1 MLDRKADGGLAKN
14 SPAQFERMR
23 IIATE
28 FQLLMKFFRL
38 LIFLGLIPALLPAE
52 TPGQIPLSE
61 AQQKLRS
68 EFASKVQSAEKKNA
82 AATEAD
88 GWLFFAAELRF
99 LSLGRF
105 WGDEAP
111 KVSRAHKPD
120 LADPIPAILDFQKQL
135 KARGIDLLVV
145 PVPPKAA
152 IYPEKILPGFSA
164 GKEDDAPVM
173 HRFYEELRA
182 AGVEILDLMPVF
194 VQNRDD
200 KRGGVFCKTD
210 SHWSGFGC
218 TLAAQAIAENVRRK
232 LTAPPP
238 RKDYESEWKESRVNG
253 DLVVLLPP
261 DAPKPGPEK
270 IAVRSVSEKGTG
282 TAVSPDPNSPV
293 LLLGDSHTLVY
304 HDFLAERGGLV
315 DQLAQELGFPPDLI
329 GTRGSGATPVRISL
343 YRHSLKNPDYLAKK
357 KVVVWCFAAREF
369 TEATEGWAKIP
380 IAK

>member
-1 MLDRKADGGLAKN
+1 
-14 SPAQFERMR
+14 
-23 IIATE
+23 
-28 FQLLMKFFRL
+28 MKFFRL
-38 LIFLGLIPALLPAE
+38 LLLPGLIPSLLLAE
-52 TPGQIPLSE
+52 TPAQIPLLE

-68 EFASKVQSAEKKNA
+68 EFTSKVQSAEKKNA
-82 AATEAD
+82 AATEAE
-88 GWLFFAAELRF
+88 GWLFFTAELRF

-111 KVSRAHKPD
+111 KVSRSHKSE
-120 LADPIPAILDFQKQL
+120 LADPIPAIVDFQKQL

-164 GKEDDAPVM
+164 GKDDAAPAL

-182 AGVEILDLMPVF
+182 AGIEVLDLMPVF
-194 VQNRDD
+194 IQNRDD

-218 TLAAQAIAENVRRK
+218 TLAAQAIAEGIRAK
-232 LTAPPP
+232 LTTPPL
-238 RKDYESEWKESRVNG
+238 RKEYVPEWKEGRING
-253 DLVVLLPP
+253 DLGGLLPP
-261 DAPKPGPEK
+261 DSPKPGPEK
-270 IAVRSVSEKGTG
+270 IAVRSVAEKGTG
-282 TAVSPDPNSPV
+282 AVVSPDASSPV
-293 LLLGDSHTLVY
+293 LLLGDSHTLVF
-304 HDFLAERGGLV
+304 HDFLSEHAGLV
-315 DQLAQELGFPPDLI
+315 DQLAEELGFPPDLI